1 MMKALMV
8 PETRPVHMQDP
19 AILATGTGEG
29 GLADQLDR
37 HFAISRHSDA
47 NPSFEPFDTIG
58 NYDAN
63 QIPLVATGSLPEI
76 TGDSVSLLRQP
87 PVSDRWGKVGVVSYP
102 TPEESFIRKVSGLP
116 NEVTLGSW
124 KKTEYWYI

>member
-1 MMKALMV
+1 VLSRPHSLNFLYPMPPKSATRHGSRSRVRGRGSAGRQVQSSYPTIRSPWPFTAQREDMMKALMV

-47 NPSFEPFDTIG
+47 NPSFEPFD
-58 NYDAN
+58 
-63 QIPLVATGSLPEI
+63 
-76 TGDSVSLLRQP
+76 
-87 PVSDRWGKVGVVSYP
+87 
-102 TPEESFIRKVSGLP
+102 
-116 NEVTLGSW
+116 
-124 KKTEYWYI
+124 